1 MGSLKY
7 TSAELILHLW
17 IGKYGNWFTHFK
29 NDICGKTLVVFVY
42 VSNKKN
48 SSTAADSQQ
57 RNCLYQCIGK
67 LINCTT
73 QQRCCC
79 CCCFWYL
86 LLVLFNNDVSPELL
100 LLLLLLLAWEN
111 QLRILVMNH
120 GIASMYSC
128 ASLFVHFVITNCS
141 SCKLGHV

>member
-1 MGSLKY
+1 LGSLKY

-29 NDICGKTLVVFVY
+29 NDICGKTLVGFVY
-42 VSNKKN
+42 VSNKKS

-79 CCCFWYL
+79 CCCCCFWYL
-86 LLVLFNNDVSPELL
+86 LLVLFNNDVSPE

-120 GIASMYSC
+120 GIASTVVPRYLCTLLSPI
-128 ASLFVHFVITNCS
+128 VRQV
-141 SCKLGHV
+141 KLGHV